1 MQVRAFFRHKRD
13 QRDAGVSRRRQQ
25 LLGGEWDLAIAEAEK
40 GYKTHDEQERGRDP
54 HASR

>member
-40 GYKTHDEQERGRDP
+40 D
-54 HASR
+54 